1 LLRIAN
7 CSGFWGDRP
16 TAPAEM
22 VRGGPIDVLTGDY
35 LAELSLA
42 ILQRQRARGGPGF
55 VGTFV
60 KQMEEVLV
68 ECVERGIKIV
78 SNAGGLDPHGL
89 AAALATLAAE
99 RGVRP
104 RIAVVDGDDL
114 LPRLAELRAAGERFV
129 HLDKQVPLDGIEPL
143 TANAYL
149 GGWGIAEALGRGA
162 DIVITGRVTDASLVV
177 GPAAWRFGW
186 RRDDWDRLAGAVA
199 AGHIIECSA
208 QATGGNYSFWKDVDW
223 SRPLGFPIAE
233 VFEDGSF
240 VITKHP
246 GTGGRVDVG
255 TVTAQLLY
263 EIDGPRYASPD
274 VVARFDT
281 VQLIDEGGDRVRGS
295 GTRGEPPPPTLKVA
309 INHAGGF
316 RNAMTVCIAGLDLD
330 AKVARA
336 LSLLAEASGG
346 REAFA
351 EWHAAVRR
359 PPPDGPDGPRDNESA
374 IAYLTITVKSPDRSR
389 VGKVWAARVVALSL
403 SSIPGHSITHPPE
416 DATLYLVFWPALVDA
431 ARVAA
436 SVTLDGART
445 PVAPPSITAPFEQ
458 LRDRAIDLAAAAA
471 LIGIDAERLGGPT
484 VRLPLGR
491 LLGARSGDKGG
502 NANLGLWARSDAA
515 FAWAAATLTAERMRA
530 LFPDLAPFPIERT
543 LLPNLR
549 AVHFVIR
556 GLLGDGVA
564 ASTRA
569 DPQAKTLGEYV
580 RARVLDVPAALLAAP
595 PIFPA
600 GCQGRA
606 DQG

>member
-1 LLRIAN
+1 
-7 CSGFWGDRP
+7 
-16 TAPAEM
+16 M

-60 KQMEEVLV
+60 QQMEEVLV
-68 ECVERGIKIV
+68 ECLQRGIKIV

-89 AAALATLAAE
+89 AATLAALAAE

-114 LPRLAELRAAGERFV
+114 MPRLAELRAAGERFM
-129 HLDKQVPLDGIEPL
+129 HLDKRVPLDGIEPL

-208 QATGGNYSFWKDVDW
+208 QATGGNYSFFEDVDW

-233 VFEDGSF
+233 IFEDGSF

-246 GTGGRVDVG
+246 GTGGRVDAG

-263 EIDGPRYASPD
+263 EIDGPRYAGPD

-281 VQLIDEGGDRVRGS
+281 VQLTDEGGDRVRGS
-295 GTRGEPPPPTLKVA
+295 GTRGEPPPPALKVA
-309 INHAGGF
+309 INYAGGF
-316 RNAMTVCIAGLDLD
+316 KNAMTVCIAGLDLD
-330 AKVARA
+330 AKAERVLA
-336 LSLLAEASGG
+336 LVAEASGG

-351 EWHAAVRR
+351 EWHAALRR
-359 PPPDGPDGPRDNESA
+359 APAGTPDGGPDGPPDNESA
-374 IAYLTITVKSPDRSR
+374 IAYLTITVKSPDRAR
-389 VGKVWAARVVALSL
+389 VGKAWASRVVALSL
-403 SSIPGHSITHPPE
+403 SSIPGHSLTHPPA
-416 DATLYLVFWPALVDA
+416 DAAPYLVFWPALVDA
-431 ARVAA
+431 ARVTAT
-436 SVTLDGART
+436 VTLDGEGARAL
-445 PVAPPSITAPFEQ
+445 VAPPPITAPLEQ
-458 LRDRAIDLAAAAA
+458 LGDRALDLAGAAA
-471 LIGIDAERLGGPT
+471 LAGIAASQLGGPT
-484 VRLPLGR
+484 ARAPLGR

-515 FAWAAATLTAERMRA
+515 FAWAAATLTTDRMRA
-530 LFPDLAPFPIERT
+530 LFPDLAPFPIDRT

-549 AVHFVIR
+549 AVHFLIR

-564 ASTRA
+564 ASTRI

-580 RARVLDVPAALLAAP
+580 RARVLEVPAALLAAS
-595 PIFPA
+595 
-600 GCQGRA
+600 G
-606 DQG
+606 